1 MNCRLDIRRRSM
13 LIAFSLGLA
22 SSTAAFA
29 LEHVSVVREPGA
41 KPKKLSGQA
50 VVEARDGG
58 MLLMTA
64 DGGLHTLPAEM
75 IRSRK
80 TDSEPLVALTREQL
94 SEHVLAELPPGFRV
108 HDSKN
113 YIVCYNT
120 TRTYAEWSSSLLE
133 RLQRAFISYWKKQ
146 GCDVK
151 APEQPLVVLVFA
163 DQASYARYSRREL
176 GGAVGNVIGYYSPQT
191 NRTVMYDLT
200 GMQAVRREGSS
211 RGSSHDI
218 TALLSEPEAEP
229 LVATI
234 VHEATHQ
241 ISFNC
246 GLQTRLAPNPLWLS
260 EGLATFFE
268 TPDLGSSRSWSG
280 IGNVNYSRFER
291 YVQNDDAGRVA
302 PLARMIGDDQVFR
315 DPETAVDSYAQAW
328 AWNYF
333 LIKWKPKE
341 YAAYLKML
349 AAKPLLTED
358 APRKRVAEFR
368 KHFGDDLEKLEAEF
382 YRRMGRVK

>member
-1 MNCRLDIRRRSM
+1 MYFLRMMSC
-13 LIAFSLGLA
+13 AAGLVAA
-22 SSTAAFA
+22 SSGWVSSKAVA
-29 LEHVSVVREPGA
+29 LEHVTVSLEPGA

-50 VVEARDGG
+50 VVEAQDGG
-58 MLLMTA
+58 MLLKTA
-64 DGGLHTLPAEM
+64 DGGLHTLPAET

-133 RLQRAFISYWKKQ
+133 RLQRAFITYWKKQ
-146 GCDVK
+146 GCDVE

-163 DQASYARYSRREL
+163 DQASYAQYSRGEL

-218 TALLSEPEAEP
+218 TALLSQPEAEP

-260 EGLATFFE
+260 EGLATYFE

-280 IGNVNYSRFER
+280 IGNVNYSRFDR
-291 YVQNDDAGRVA
+291 YVDNYDAGRVT

-368 KHFGDDLEKLEAEF
+368 KHFGDDLEELEAEF

>member
-1 MNCRLDIRRRSM
+1 MDCRRTICVLVVAAVAAS
-13 LIAFSLGLA
+13 LAPPAAFSL
-22 SSTAAFA
+22 
-29 LEHVSVVREPGA
+29 EHVTVVLEPGD
-41 KPKKLSGQA
+41 KPKKLSGEA
-50 VVEARDGG
+50 VVEAQDGG
-58 MLLMTA
+58 MLLKSA
-64 DGGLHTLPAEM
+64 DGGLHLLPADT

-80 TDSEPLVALTREQL
+80 TDSKPLVMLTREQL
-94 SEHVLAELPPGFRV
+94 TEHVLAELPPGFRV

-113 YIVCYNT
+113 YIVFYNT

-133 RLQRAFISYWKKQ
+133 RLQRAFIAYWEKR
-146 GCDVK
+146 GCKVK
-151 APEQPLVVLVFA
+151 APEQPLVVLVFS
-163 DQASYARYSRREL
+163 DKASYAEYSRAEL
-176 GGAVGNVIGYYSPQT
+176 GAAVGNVIGYYSPHT

-211 RGSSHDI
+211 RGSLHDI
-218 TALLSEPEAEP
+218 TDLLSQPEAEP

-246 GLQTRLAPNPLWLS
+246 GLQTRLVANPLWLS

-268 TPDLGSSRSWSG
+268 TPDLASSRSWSG
-280 IGNVNYSRFER
+280 IGNVNYSRFDR
-291 YVQNDDAGRVA
+291 YLDNHDAGRVTS
-302 PLARMIGDDQVFR
+302 LTRMIGDDQIFR

-333 LIKWKPKE
+333 LIRWKPKE

-349 AAKPLLTED
+349 ADKPLLVD
-358 APRKRVAEFR
+358 DDPKKRLAEFR
-368 KHFGDDLEKLEAEF
+368 KHFGADLESLEAEF
-382 YRRMGRVK
+382 YRRMDRVK